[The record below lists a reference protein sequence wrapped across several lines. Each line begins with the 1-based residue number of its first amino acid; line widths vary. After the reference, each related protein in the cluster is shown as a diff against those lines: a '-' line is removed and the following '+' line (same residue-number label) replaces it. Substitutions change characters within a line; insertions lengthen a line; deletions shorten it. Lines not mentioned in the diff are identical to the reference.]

1 MVCYLSCNYKRR
13 RSSYTTGQ
21 RTTLP
26 ELENL
31 LKQSNANAIVYSG
44 KFHDAIKE
52 MSSRLS
58 NIKYFINMNTNEHE
72 DDKFLSFWV
81 LLEKGKNFWNQ
92 EKGLS

>member
-1 MVCYLSCNYKRR
+1 
-13 RSSYTTGQ
+13 
-21 RTTLP
+21 
-26 ELENL
+26 L

-72 DDKFLSFWV
+72 DDKFFSFGFS
-81 LLEKGKNFWNQ
+81 LKKEKNFWIR